1 MCMIIGSGAI
11 MTGGLMVYH
20 HEAQTPGEPQL
31 PASRS
36 ESIKYLRLT
45 LGVPANGVVNLPGI
59 KHEWARISRGR
70 KINHE
75 KDSDVCS
82 KH

>member
-1 MCMIIGSGAI
+1 APFIYTSLVWALIFGFLFFDYVPDMCMIIGSGTI

-36 ESIKYLRLT
+36 ESIK
-45 LGVPANGVVNLPGI
+45 
-59 KHEWARISRGR
+59 
-70 KINHE
+70 
-75 KDSDVCS
+75 
-82 KH
+82 